1 MREGAILRRK
11 WQVIW
16 FNSMSKVN
24 FSPTDGFH
32 LQGWMVTELGL
43 TGGDLFTFA
52 LVHQFS
58 QSGAGIY
65 KGNTSY
71 LSQWTGWTE
80 NTSRRHLNRL
90 VEMGLV
96 QELRGRENNSP
107 YCFYKLADDFYEKHP
122 SIIEVSPRK
131 NRGDHPSKIEVST
144 PQKLRGEYTN
154 TNIHNDQEPTA
165 HREAAS
171 DYTDKDF
178 KADLIQLGVTE
189 QTATDWMKVRK
200 KKGGVNTRKA
210 MDGIVREI
218 GKAQPYGFSAE
229 DCISR
234 AVEKSWRGFEAG
246 FIIPELSTDTKKVE
260 NATPRFQSKMK
271 INGL

>member
-1 MREGAILRRK
+1 
-11 WQVIW
+11 
-16 FNSMSKVN
+16 
-24 FSPTDGFH
+24 
-32 LQGWMVTELGL
+32 MVTELGL

-90 VEMGLV
+90 VEMGLI

-107 YCFYKLADDFYEKHP
+107 YCFYKLAEDFYEKHP

-131 NRGDHPSKIEVST
+131 NSGKHPSKIEVST

-154 TNIHNDQEPTA
+154 TNILIEQGPTA
-165 HREAAS
+165 QGEAVH
-171 DYTDKDF
+171 DYTDADF

-210 MDGIVREI
+210 MDGIVREV
-218 GKAQPYGFSAE
+218 GKAQPYGYTAE
-229 DCISR
+229 DCIGR
-234 AVEKSWRGFEAG
+234 AVEKSWVGFEAKY
-246 FIIPELSTDTKKVE
+246 IIPELSTDVKKVD
-260 NATPRFQSKMK
+260 NPSTRFQSKMK

>member
-16 FNSMSKVN
+16 FNTMSKVN

-90 VEMGLV
+90 VEMGLI

-131 NRGDHPSKIEVST
+131 NRGNHPSKIEVST

-154 TNIHNDQEPTA
+154 TNIHNEYEPTA
-165 HREAAS
+165 QGEAVNAS
-171 DYTDKDF
+171 FNF
-178 KADLIQLGVTE
+178 KKELMALGVTE
-189 QTATDWMKVRK
+189 QTATDWMAVRK
-200 KKGGVNTRKA
+200 QKKARNTVTAFKA
-210 MDGIVREI
+210 IKKEVETA
-218 GKAQPYGFSAE
+218 KAHGFTAE
-229 DCISR
+229 DCIFAS
-234 AVEKSWRGFEAG
+234 ASNSWIGFKAEYIVKDGTASQSAPQKSKFDFE
-246 FIIPELSTDTKKVE
+246 IL
-260 NATPRFQSKMK
+260 
-271 INGL
+271 